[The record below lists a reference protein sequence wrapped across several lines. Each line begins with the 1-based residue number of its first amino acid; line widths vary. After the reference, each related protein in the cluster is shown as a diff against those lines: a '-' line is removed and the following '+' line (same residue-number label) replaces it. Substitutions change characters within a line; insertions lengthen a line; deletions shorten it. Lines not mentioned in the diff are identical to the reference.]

1 MYLLS
6 SVPHVAMSG
15 PGICQQP
22 RNPLVPNRALRALLV
37 ALDEWVSEDKM
48 PPRSCLPRRADGT
61 LVRSRSQK
69 RVGFP
74 YIPGVTFNGLMTT
87 GDLFD
92 YGPSF
97 GCRPGELQIQMVARP
112 RFEPS
117 PKNQR
122 L

>member
-6 SVPHVAMSG
+6 SLPHVAMSG

-22 RNPLVPNRALRALLV
+22 RNPLVPNRALRALLL
-37 ALDEWVSEDKM
+37 ALDEWGSEDEM
-48 PPRSCLPRRADGT
+48 PPQSRVPRRSDGT

-74 YIPGVTFNGLMTT
+74 DIPGVTFNGLMTT

-97 GCRPGELQIQMVARP
+97 DEGILTTLPPYLVD
-112 RFEPS
+112 S
-117 PKNQR
+117 PYPVSFR
-122 L
+122 DR